1 MKVDCVLYGQSC
13 IGQCV
18 IVCTAGV
25 WRCLATLVRGG
36 ANMRGWSLLTRVE
49 GRQVAWSL
57 HMVGWMEYELN
68 DQKGAVFIFVLTIF
82 LICLYTKGREW
93 RISKKDIIIY
103 IRGVYINSWNISKL
117 KNIYINNFISKKLD
131 TIHTI
136 RWEHQN
142 ETASQTLWL
151 DNNSFYGSPPIR
163 KTKFKYFQ
171 IQWNEIFVISLYFC
185 LFIYWFRCWNRY
197 MLRKTDFTEL
207 DLIRL
212 CEAGVWERV
221 TSAAVKTVKNPF
233 RNTRF
238 GIQLPSPY
246 YKSICTSKTS
256 FIYINNLIMSLSRN

>member
-151 DNNSFYGSPPIR
+151 DNNSFYGSPPSEKLNSNI
-163 KTKFKYFQ
+163 FKSSEMRFLLFHC
-171 IQWNEIFVISLYFC
+171 IFVC
-185 LFIYWFRCWNRY
+185 LFI
-197 MLRKTDFTEL
+197 DF
-207 DLIRL
+207 D
-212 CEAGVWERV
+212 AGTVIC
-221 TSAAVKTVKNPF
+221 SVK
-233 RNTRF
+233 R
-238 GIQLPSPY
+238 I
-246 YKSICTSKTS
+246 
-256 FIYINNLIMSLSRN
+256 SRN